1 MTMEAGRGRVA
12 FTSGSKPTATTVAG
26 RYQGSAVRIKGTDEL
41 VHHTEAY
48 EVAKDGGKG
57 AVVFAHSD
65 QAQAVAHAQT
75 LEGSVVREAE
85 SGTIIHPGPANL
97 TKAEQADVTPAGTV

>member
-1 MTMEAGRGRVA
+1 MTMEAGRGRIA

-48 EVAKDGGKG
+48 EVAVDGGKG
-57 AVVFAHSD
+57 PVVFAHSVKAD
-65 QAQAVAHAQT
+65 AVAYAKT
-75 LEGSVVREAE
+75 VDGSVVRERENGTVVHPKAE
-85 SGTIIHPGPANL
+85 PAPTADETRPDVL
-97 TKAEQADVTPAGTV
+97 TKQ